1 MATLVQSIDPGPIGA
16 LKIAPSV
23 LAADFGRLAEQVS
36 QVSAGSDWLHVDVMD
51 GHFVPNISLGPPV
64 VSSLRACTDMFLDCH
79 LMITD
84 PGDYL
89 EPFAQAGAQ
98 SVTVHAELA
107 GLDPVIAEARALG
120 LRVGVAA
127 NPDTEFEVFE
137 RYLPLVDLVLCMT
150 VFPGFGGQAFMPEVL
165 PKIAAVRAAID
176 AQNLQCEL
184 EVDGGIDLATTA
196 AVVQAGA
203 TVLVAGSAV
212 FRAADP
218 LGATEALR
226 KAAAGVAR

>member
-64 VSSLRACTDMFLDCH
+64 GSSLRACTDMFLDCH

-127 NPDTEFEVFE
+127 NPVTDFEFFE
-137 RYLPLVDLVLCMT
+137 R
-150 VFPGFGGQAFMPEVL
+150 
-165 PKIAAVRAAID
+165 
-176 AQNLQCEL
+176 
-184 EVDGGIDLATTA
+184 
-196 AVVQAGA
+196 
-203 TVLVAGSAV
+203 
-212 FRAADP
+212 
-218 LGATEALR
+218 
-226 KAAAGVAR
+226 